1 MNAVSYIDREEALAE
16 AKQYYESIGKEF
28 DAKSQEIVLAIHEVT
43 ASAYRR
49 GYTDG
54 IKAVQTNNKS
64 QEIPR
69 RGNRR
74 FPLTQKE
81 QE

>member
-1 MNAVSYIDREEALAE
+1 MNAVSRISREDVLTE

-28 DAKSQEIVLAIHEVT
+28 DAKSREIVLAIHEAT
-43 ASAYRR
+43 ESAYRR

-64 QEIPR
+64 
-69 RGNRR
+69 
-74 FPLTQKE
+74 
-81 QE
+81 

>member
-1 MNAVSYIDREEALAE
+1 MKSFSCIDREEALAE
-16 AKQYYESIGKEF
+16 AKQYYESNGKEF
-28 DAKSQEIVLAIHEVT
+28 DDRTREIVLAIHEVA

-64 QEIPR
+64 
-69 RGNRR
+69 
-74 FPLTQKE
+74 
-81 QE
+81 